1 MYLLD
6 NNPLLP
12 LLPLMGKNKEKK
24 TTKQT
29 KNKGLKFKT
38 QEFAFP
44 REKDPWKEVSNKTY

>member
-29 KNKGLKFKT
+29 KNKGSKFKT

-44 REKDPWKEVSNKTY
+44 REEDPWKEVSNKTY